1 VFVGKELKMKRAAAA
16 VACALFLANGV
27 ALAQTDQRQM
37 PGGSR
42 SMFRGTPQEEA
53 ACRPDATK
61 FCLDEMPDS
70 LRVLGC
76 LQQHRTK
83 LRKACLQVLEAHG
96 Q

>member
-1 VFVGKELKMKRAAAA
+1 
-16 VACALFLANGV
+16 
-27 ALAQTDQRQM
+27 
-37 PGGSR
+37 
-42 SMFRGTPQEEA
+42 
-53 ACRPDATK
+53 
-61 FCLDEMPDS
+61 MPDS